1 MRRRMTR
8 IFAVRLG
15 RFLRQCVTRV
25 VPLLRMLSPRVSL
38 PVAMLLGSVGSPT
51 EALAAE
57 MARRVFNLPSG
68 DASVTLRQFAA
79 VSGNPIV
86 YLTDRVRGT
95 KTNEVAGEYEPR
107 DALNRMLEGT
117 GLQALHDT
125 ATGALVVSRKRL
137 PEDKPRDGEPE
148 MTDTTLAVE
157 PKPRPK
163 PMNSKNPI
171 ALFSAWLALALPP
184 MQAQQ
189 APAGTKPPE
198 DDRVLLSS
206 FEVSSTKDRGYT
218 SNNSATGFKTNE
230 TLLKIPQAV
239 TVVTRDLIED
249 MGYVDSS
256 NILQFAGVSNFF
268 AGESFA
274 MRGTRIG
281 YPLLDEMPDGVPYL
295 DNVNLDSYTV
305 LRGPVSTLYLNAS
318 LGGTVLTTSKR
329 PLNKPQYV
337 VTTRVNQHGTYRA
350 EVDVTGPVGKL
361 GDIAVGYRLV
371 TAHQAGDNFFKNV
384 ADDRTVFHPTLQFA
398 YKNTVV
404 RVAFDYQ
411 HLLHIPN
418 ANNFITPAGKLYTGA
433 GRKEA
438 YYPKGIME
446 NHNQVRQRIA
456 MLHRFGGGWEAKFS
470 ASHLRYVRKGT
481 NVLPNNLNLQTG
493 LFNLFARRNY
503 QRQENWVVNGD
514 VLGNYYIGPIANQSA
529 AGFTLTDE
537 VNRAAFLNSAA
548 FGVQGFPIAN
558 PQMNLVVVPSY
569 DSYGPP
575 SAVGSWTNNRR
586 STYYY
591 QHQADLIKDRL
602 IVVAGV
608 SAAGLQINDVPNI
621 TARATA
627 GGTRIVNFE
636 ENLRRIGVVV
646 NVTKDIAL
654 YGLDS
659 TTFAPQG
666 NSNTRDYFGVL
677 LPAQVGS
684 GKEFGVKTSLF
695 DGRLSATVASFDME
709 LTNVAVLAGTLS
721 PITGIS
727 YFVATGLQKQKGWDA
742 SIAYSP
748 IPEWQILVTGYKGT
762 TKDQNGNTIN
772 NTYGNLFSFFTRYEF
787 SDGSMKG
794 FSFGGGGS
802 KTGGNIFTSLG
813 GYILPAGSTQTSIT
827 MESVW
832 NMTAFAA
839 YKVNKNWTVRLNIEN
854 LLDKAFVLGA
864 QTPIFCDP
872 SPPRTFQL
880 SAVYKF

>member
-1 MRRRMTR
+1 MNQIPRRAA
-8 IFAVRLG
+8 I
-15 RFLRQCVTRV
+15 LRRACQIVT
-25 VPLLRMLSPRVSL
+25 
-38 PVAMLLGSVGSPT
+38 
-51 EALAAE
+51 AL
-57 MARRVFNLPSG
+57 V
-68 DASVTLRQFAA
+68 A
-79 VSGNPIV
+79 VSVSAIAQTAPSAASGQ
-86 YLTDRVRGT
+86 
-95 KTNEVAGEYEPR
+95 KEEVV
-107 DALNRMLEGT
+107 AL
-117 GLQALHDT
+117 
-125 ATGALVVSRKRL
+125 
-137 PEDKPRDGEPE
+137 
-148 MTDTTLAVE
+148 
-157 PKPRPK
+157 
-163 PMNSKNPI
+163 SK
-171 ALFSAWLALALPP
+171 
-184 MQAQQ
+184 
-189 APAGTKPPE
+189 
-198 DDRVLLSS
+198 
-206 FEVSSTKDRGYT
+206 FEVSTTQGKGYVAT
-218 SNNSATGFKTNE
+218 NAATGFKTNQE
-230 TLLKIPQAV
+230 LIKIPQSV
-239 TVVTRDLIED
+239 TVVTRDLID
-249 MGYVDSS
+249 DIGATKTSDV
-256 NILQFAGVSNFF
+256 LQFAGASQFYR
-268 AGESFA
+268 GESIRL
-274 MRGTRIG
+274 RGARALNPYMDDAI
-281 YPLLDEMPDGVPYL
+281 ENVPYS
-295 DNVNLDSYTV
+295 DNVNIDSYEV
-305 LRGPVSTLYLNAS
+305 IRGPAGVLYANAS
-318 LGGTVLTTSKR
+318 VSGVVLKSTKK
-329 PLNKPQYV
+329 PLPFSRNTISFSVKDWGLHR
-337 VTTRVNQHGTYRA
+337 T
-350 EVDVTGPVGKL
+350 EIDSTGPVGQL
-361 GDIAVGYRLV
+361 GDAKLSYRVAAAYQDGDAYFTNVEDQRFAV
-371 TAHQAGDNFFKNV
+371 
-384 ADDRTVFHPTLQFA
+384 HPTLQVDL
-398 YKNTVV
+398 KNTTV
-404 RVAFDYQ
+404 RAAFDYVDVTSIAGGQ
-411 HLLHIPN
+411 SFVMPD
-418 ANNFITPAGKLYTGA
+418 GKLYTGA

-537 VNRAAFLNSAA
+537 VNRAAFLNNAA

-558 PQMNLVVVPSY
+558 PQMDRVVVPSY

-608 SAAGLQINDVPNI
+608 SAAALQINDVPNI
-621 TARATA
+621 TARTTA

-827 MESVW
+827 LESVW

>member
-1 MRRRMTR
+1 MNQLPRRG
-8 IFAVRLG
+8 AC
-15 RFLRQCVTRV
+15 LRRVCQIVT
-25 VPLLRMLSPRVSL
+25 
-38 PVAMLLGSVGSPT
+38 
-51 EALAAE
+51 ALAAVSVSVN
-57 MARRVFNLPSG
+57 AQTA
-68 DASVTLRQFAA
+68 AS
-79 VSGNPIV
+79 SSSPGP
-86 YLTDRVRGT
+86 
-95 KTNEVAGEYEPR
+95 KEEVV
-107 DALNRMLEGT
+107 AL
-117 GLQALHDT
+117 
-125 ATGALVVSRKRL
+125 
-137 PEDKPRDGEPE
+137 
-148 MTDTTLAVE
+148 
-157 PKPRPK
+157 
-163 PMNSKNPI
+163 SK
-171 ALFSAWLALALPP
+171 
-184 MQAQQ
+184 
-189 APAGTKPPE
+189 
-198 DDRVLLSS
+198 
-206 FEVSSTKDRGYT
+206 FEVSTTQGKGYVAT
-218 SNNSATGFKTNE
+218 NAATGFKTNQE
-230 TLLKIPQAV
+230 LIKIPQSV
-239 TVVTRDLIED
+239 TVVTRDLID
-249 MGYVDSS
+249 DIGATKTSDV
-256 NILQFAGVSNFF
+256 LQFAGASQFYR
-268 AGESFA
+268 GESIRL
-274 MRGTRIG
+274 RGARALNPYMDDAI
-281 YPLLDEMPDGVPYL
+281 ENVPYS
-295 DNVNLDSYTV
+295 DNVNIDSYEV
-305 LRGPVSTLYLNAS
+305 IRGPAGVLYANAS
-318 LGGTVLTTSKR
+318 VSGVVLKSTKK
-329 PLNKPQYV
+329 PLPFSRNTISFSVKDWGLHR
-337 VTTRVNQHGTYRA
+337 T
-350 EVDVTGPVGKL
+350 EIDSTGPVGQL
-361 GDIAVGYRLV
+361 GDAKLSYRV
-371 TAHQAGDNFFKNV
+371 AAAYQDGDAYFKNV
-384 ADDRTVFHPTLQFA
+384 EDQRFAVHPTLQVDL
-398 YKNTVV
+398 KNTTV
-404 RVAFDYQ
+404 RAAFDYVDVTSIAGGQ
-411 HLLHIPN
+411 SFVMPD
-418 ANNFITPAGKLYTGA
+418 GKLYTGA
-433 GRKEA
+433 GRSEA

-537 VNRAAFLNSAA
+537 VNRAAFLNNAA

-558 PQMNLVVVPSY
+558 PQMDRVVVPSY
-569 DSYGPP
+569 DSYAPP
-575 SAVGSWTNNRR
+575 SSVGSWTNNRR

-608 SAAGLQINDVPNI
+608 SAAALQINDVPNI
-621 TARATA
+621 TARTTA

-772 NTYGNLFSFFTRYEF
+772 NTYGSLFSFFTRYEF